1 MAAEIARP
9 SEHGEDSAGE
19 SAYRRGY
26 AHGAKAMIS
35 GLGQT
40 LSIVQRQDL
49 DAWLKGSLTAW
60 SHSTPP
66 EWTQPPE
73 FPKI

>member
-1 MAAEIARP
+1 MSEISRP

-35 GLGQT
+35 GLGKT
-40 LSIVQRQDL
+40 LSIIQRQQL
-49 DAWLKGSLTAW
+49 DAWLAGSLTEW
-60 SHSTPP
+60 SHSTPM
-66 EWTQPPE
+66 EWTKPPE
-73 FPKI
+73 FPKL